1 MQKVRQLMERFG
13 FRNKEVI
20 IEEEDPSAIQMT
32 TQMSTQKLS
41 TDYNQSCVHFSWKL
55 TKKAKNSA
63 LATSFQGSRR
73 KLTRN
78 ALPPKAKTTEVNQIN
93 SSSAMATAKKLKK
106 DRLS

>member
-41 TDYNQSCVHFSWKL
+41 TDYN
-55 TKKAKNSA
+55 
-63 LATSFQGSRR
+63 
-73 KLTRN
+73 
-78 ALPPKAKTTEVNQIN
+78 
-93 SSSAMATAKKLKK
+93 
-106 DRLS
+106 